1 MFRTLNPKGLFITL
15 VAFFFLASCA
25 KSSEDSDKS
34 KKQVET
40 SFAVSVM
47 PTTKGEIQEYL
58 ETNGEVLS
66 KVSVDVFPDI
76 GGKIS
81 RFTKNLGSRVS
92 ENEIIAYVDPSKPG
106 LNYSLSP
113 VRSPISGTITKL
125 PYKAGS
131 TVTTQTSLAV
141 VSRLDQLEV
150 VTYVAE
156 RFFSKIHLGQ
166 KAIMKFEAFPGEIF
180 HGKVVE
186 ISPFIDSSKRTLEI
200 KIALDDPVQMKEIEM
215 GMFAEIRLI
224 TADKDDVVK
233 ISNNAITRRN
243 NVSYIFVV
251 VDSNP
256 TLVEEIET
264 GEGEIIVSLEN
275 NQKKW
280 VEQREITEGISI
292 DGQVEVLEGLQAG
305 ELVVVRGQNS
315 LGNGSSIRVVE
326 EVAPISSSNTAE
338 NFDF

>member
-1 MFRTLNPKGLFITL
+1 MLRKLNLRGLCIIL
-15 VAFFFLASCA
+15 LSFFFLASCA
-25 KSSEDSDKS
+25 KSSEDSSKS
-34 KKQVET
+34 KKEVET
-40 SFAVSVM
+40 LFAISVM
-47 PTTKGEIQEYL
+47 PTIKGEIQEYL

-81 RFTKNLGSRVS
+81 RFTKNLGNRVS
-92 ENEIIAYVDPSKPG
+92 ENEVIAYVDPSKPG
-106 LNYSLSP
+106 LNYALSP

-156 RFFSKIHLGQ
+156 RFFSKVHLGQ
-166 KAIMKFEAFPGEIF
+166 KAIMKFEAFPGEVF
-180 HGKVVE
+180 YGKVVE

-200 KIALDDPVQMKEIEM
+200 KIALDDPNQMKEIEM

-224 TADKDDVVK
+224 TADKDNVVK
-233 ISNNAITRRN
+233 TSNSAITRRN
-243 NVSYIFVV
+243 NASYIFVV

-256 TLVEEIET
+256 VIEDILVEGSEVV
-264 GEGEIIVSLEN
+264 VSLEN
-275 NQKKW
+275 SQKRW
-280 VEQREITEGISI
+280 VEQREIIEGISI
-292 DGQVEVLEGLQAG
+292 DGQVEVLEGLEAG

-315 LGNGSSIRVVE
+315 LGNGSTVRIVE
-326 EVAPISSSNTAE
+326 EIAPISSSNTAE